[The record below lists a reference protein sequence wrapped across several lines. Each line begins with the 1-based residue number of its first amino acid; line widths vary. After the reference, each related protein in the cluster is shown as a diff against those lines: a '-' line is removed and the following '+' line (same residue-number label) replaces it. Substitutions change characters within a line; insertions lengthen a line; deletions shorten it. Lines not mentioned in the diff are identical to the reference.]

1 MARYPVEIRRCQH
14 IKTSGAQCGSP
25 ALKNQALCYYHSQ
38 SRPERVKI
46 KGADGKTSEILVPV
60 FEDAS
65 AIQMTVRQVAVLLLQ
80 DKIDNKKAGMLLYAL
95 QIASSNLKRTDEEKP
110 RPAQVVVDVKKV
122 AETPVGMT
130 PWSFDESGHE
140 PEQLPD
146 ARVART
152 KREILEE
159 EENERRMEE
168 QEWMSQQLESI
179 DRFMANQARNLEHCI
194 SAQPEPSVGRMKF
207 VLKLVKESL
216 EDVTVVNRKHI
227 LLDAMSYPS
236 KEIEEALAEAR
247 GERTISSVPG
257 ALGK

>member
-1 MARYPVEIRRCQH
+1 MASYPVEIRRCQH

-25 ALKNQALCYYHSQ
+25 ALRAEALCYYHSQ

-46 KGADGKTSEILVPV
+46 KGANGKTSEILVPA

-65 AIQMTVRQVAVLLLQ
+65 AIQMTVRQVAGRLLQ
-80 DKIDNKKAGMLLYAL
+80 DKIDNKKAGLKLYAL
-95 QIASSNLKRTDEEKP
+95 QIASSNLKRMEEEKP

-146 ARVART
+146 ARVAWT

-159 EENERRMEE
+159 EENELRMEE
-168 QEWMSQQLESI
+168 REWMSRQLEGV
-179 DRFMANQARNLEHCI
+179 DRFMTRQARN
-194 SAQPEPSVGRMKF
+194 
-207 VLKLVKESL
+207 
-216 EDVTVVNRKHI
+216 
-227 LLDAMSYPS
+227 
-236 KEIEEALAEAR
+236 IEECLD
-247 GERTISSVPG
+247 G
-257 ALGK
+257 

>member
-1 MARYPVEIRRCQH
+1 MARYPVVIRRCQH
-14 IKTSGAQCGSP
+14 IKTGGAQCGSP
-25 ALKNQALCYYHSQ
+25 ALRNETLCYYHSQ

-46 KGADGKTSEILVPV
+46 KGANGKTSREILVPA

-80 DKIDNKKAGMLLYAL
+80 DKIDTKKAGLLLYAL
-95 QIASSNLKRTDEEKP
+95 QIASSNLKRVDEEKP

-146 ARVART
+146 ERVART

-159 EENERRMEE
+159 EENECRMEE
-168 QEWMSQQLESI
+168 REWMSRQLENI
-179 DRFMANQARNLEHCI
+179 DKFMANQARNLEYCL
-194 SAQPEPSVGRMKF
+194 SSQPEPSVGRMKF

-227 LLDAMSYPS
+227 LLDDRSGRS

-247 GERTISSVPG
+247 GSAGV
-257 ALGK
+257 